1 MCTWGESCHHC
12 SLYLHCGKT
21 RTQSQ
26 HTPCPHHSA
35 YSCWDKGVGIETGN
49 LIEPRPSETFTDL
62 RSLGENIPNND
73 IIILHHTLW
82 QCTLCCPPSFLLHT
96 HLFTHECT
104 GTHLC
109 AFWYTNTHTHLQVS
123 LVWTIWRHVSHSLIK
138 SSYRLR
144 LFIVSEATQYGFMSL
159 LSTERTSASIS
170 NTWHLTLPGFSV
182 RWKSCIN

>member
-12 SLYLHCGKT
+12 SLYLRCGKT

-109 AFWYTNTHTHLQVS
+109 AFWYTNTHTHTYRSVLYEQYEDMWVTLWLKAATDWGSS
-123 LVWTIWRHVSHSLIK
+123 LCQRQHSMVLCHC
-138 SSYRLR
+138 YPQRGP
-144 LFIVSEATQYGFMSL
+144 VHQ
-159 LSTERTSASIS
+159 
-170 NTWHLTLPGFSV
+170 
-182 RWKSCIN
+182 